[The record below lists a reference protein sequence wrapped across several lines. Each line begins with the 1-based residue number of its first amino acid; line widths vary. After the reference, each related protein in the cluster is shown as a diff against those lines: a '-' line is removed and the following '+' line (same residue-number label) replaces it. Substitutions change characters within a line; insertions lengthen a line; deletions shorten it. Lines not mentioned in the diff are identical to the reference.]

1 MLGHTLI
8 SAFPMGLG
16 LHLAW
21 GGRDHHH
28 PIPITL
34 ARLSLLLIIVV

>member
-8 SAFPMGLG
+8 TAFPMGLG
-16 LHLAW
+16 APPW
-21 GGRDHHH
+21 GGRDH

-34 ARLSLLLIIVV
+34 RRLSLLLIVV